1 MTLNTADVDLDFA
14 DRTQILGIINHVAA
28 RGRHG
33 TKNQVAKHN
42 SGVYVTDIPYVPINE
57 CAAID
62 YKTAEERGYFKID
75 FLNVYVYSLIKDTEH
90 YQWLLEQ
97 FTPWE
102 QLNNKEFAEQIIH
115 IGNHYESMQRM
126 PEPINSIERMAM
138 FLAIIRP
145 GKRELLSK
153 EWKTVAQTVWNP
165 TDEGYT
171 FKKSHAIAYSHLV
184 SLHMKLVY
192 FSNESD

>member
-1 MTLNTADVDLDFA
+1 MTADVDLDFA
-14 DRTQILGIINHVAA
+14 DRTQILDIINHVAA

-33 TKNQVAKHN
+33 TEHQVSKHN
-42 SGVYVTDIPYVPINE
+42 SGVYVTDIPYDPINE

-97 FTPWE
+97 PTPWE
-102 QLNNKEFAEQIIH
+102 QLDNKEFAEQIIH

-126 PEPINSIERMAM
+126 PEPVDSIERMAM

-145 GKRELLSK
+145 GKRELLGK

-192 FSNESD
+192 FSNKSD

>member
-1 MTLNTADVDLDFA
+1 MTADVDLDFA
-14 DRTQILGIINHVAA
+14 DRTQILDIINHVAA

-33 TKNQVAKHN
+33 TEDQVAKHN
-42 SGVYVTDIPYVPINE
+42 SGVYVTDIPYDPING

-97 FTPWE
+97 STPWE
-102 QLNNKEFAEQIIH
+102 QMNNKEFAEQIIH

-126 PEPINSIERMAM
+126 PEPVDSIERMAM

>member
-1 MTLNTADVDLDFA
+1 MTADVDLDFA
-14 DRTQILGIINHVAA
+14 DRNQVLNIVNHVAA
-28 RGRHG
+28 RGRNN
-33 TKNQVAKHN
+33 TESQSVKHN
-42 SGVYVTDIPYVPINE
+42 SGVYVTDIPYDPIND

-97 FTPWE
+97 PTPWDKLDDKSFVE
-102 QLNNKEFAEQIIH
+102 QVVH
-115 IGNHYESMQRM
+115 IGNHYGSIQKM
-126 PEPINSIERMAM
+126 PEPINSIERMDM

-145 GKRELLSK
+145 GKRDLLGK
-153 EWKTVAQTVWNP
+153 DWGTVSETVWDP

-171 FKKSHAIAYSHLV
+171 FKKSHAVAYSHLV
-184 SLHMKLVY
+184 SLHMKLIY
-192 FSNESD
+192 FSDKSD